1 MKVKLNVCFEIDKS
15 VYDKWMVLLKDGS
28 GCKSKKDL
36 EDFIVSG
43 FEGDVEFNDGEIVE
57 DLIFG

>member
-1 MKVKLNVCFEIDKS
+1 MCVKE
-15 VYDKWMVLLKDGS
+15 S

-43 FEGDVEFNDGEIVE
+43 FEGDVEFNDGEIIE
-57 DLIFG
+57 SLIFG